1 MITDLHYIILKELHK
16 SSSSNRTPSTPAQLL
31 QKQQTIFKNKT
42 NINLNIHKVKKKKKE
57 KKK

>member
-1 MITDLHYIILKELHK
+1 MMITDLHYIILKEHHK

-42 NINLNIHKVKKKKKE
+42 NINLNIHKVK
-57 KKK
+57 